1 MAVCRH
7 PSARYLADDVQH
19 GIAKGPCLFRRHFV
33 RIVLHTP
40 SFAVVGPC
48 MFCESLFITYQH
60 LMLAKEELL
69 ARVFPVEGAETD
81 EAGHQGDDLMTGQT
95 GETDDL
101 IQREPILDHIE
112 QMADI
117 IVVG

>member
-1 MAVCRH
+1 
-7 PSARYLADDVQH
+7 
-19 GIAKGPCLFRRHFV
+19 
-33 RIVLHTP
+33 
-40 SFAVVGPC
+40 
-48 MFCESLFITYQH
+48 
-60 LMLAKEELL
+60 MLAKEELL

-81 EAGHQGDDLMTGQT
+81 EAGHQDDDLMTGQT

-117 IVVG
+117 IVVGQHHALRLLRFAPECQMDWRGHDVLIINTNVRAHASCLVDGADGTFR